1 MKIRV
6 LLVDDHSFIRRAL
19 KISLGDETSLEI
31 VGEAENG
38 QVAIAQVELLNPDVV
53 LMDVQMPHLDG
64 VEATKQI
71 CDRFPTT
78 KVLILTVDD
87 TEEYISQALKFGA
100 SGYILKNTLP
110 EELSFAIQAVHRGYM
125 HLDLNLGRK
134 VIARIPEV
142 SEVSTT
148 DWNKLTPRERQ
159 IVKLIATG
167 ANNEEIAANLYIS
180 IKTVKNHITNILSQ
194 LNLRNR
200 TEIAVLVTSMLHS
213 LVQDKKLQK

>member
-1 MKIRV
+1 MKIRI

-19 KISLGDETSLEI
+19 KISLGDESSLEI

-38 QVAIAQVELLNPDVV
+38 QFAIAQVESLQPDVV
-53 LMDVQMPHLDG
+53 LMDIQMPLMDG

-71 CDRFPTT
+71 CDRFPET

-87 TEEYISQALKFGA
+87 TEEYVSQALKYGA
-100 SGYILKNTLP
+100 SGYILKNTSP
-110 EELSFAIQAVHRGYM
+110 EELSFAIQAVYRGYM

-134 VIARIPEV
+134 VIARIPEI

-148 DWNKLTPRERQ
+148 DWDKLTPREQQ

-167 ANNEEIAANLYIS
+167 ANNEEIANQLYIS
-180 IKTVKNHITNILSQ
+180 TRTVKNHITNILSQ

-200 TEIAVLVTSMLHS
+200 TQIAILVTSILNYS
-213 LVQDKKLQK
+213 

>member
-1 MKIRV
+1 MKIRI

-19 KISLGDETSLEI
+19 KISLGDESALEI

-38 QVAIAQVELLNPDVV
+38 QFAIAQVEILQPDVV
-53 LMDVQMPHLDG
+53 LMDIQMPLMDG

-71 CDRFPTT
+71 CDRFPET

-87 TEEYISQALKFGA
+87 TEEYVSQALKYGA
-100 SGYILKNTLP
+100 SGYILKNTSP
-110 EELSFAIQAVHRGYM
+110 EELSFAIQAVYRGYM

-134 VIARIPEV
+134 VIARIPEI

-148 DWNKLTPRERQ
+148 DWDKLTPREQQ

-167 ANNEEIAANLYIS
+167 ANNEEIANQLYIS
-180 IKTVKNHITNILSQ
+180 TRTVKNHITNILSQ

-200 TEIAVLVTSMLHS
+200 TQIAILVTSILNYS
-213 LVQDKKLQK
+213 

>member
-1 MKIRV
+1 MKIRI

-19 KISLGDETSLEI
+19 KISLGDELALEI

-38 QVAIAQVELLNPDVV
+38 QFAIAQVEILQPDVV
-53 LMDVQMPHLDG
+53 LMDIQMPLMDG

-71 CDRFPTT
+71 CDRFPET

-87 TEEYISQALKFGA
+87 TEEYVSQALKYGA
-100 SGYILKNTLP
+100 SGYILKNTSP
-110 EELSFAIQAVHRGYM
+110 EELSFAIQAVYRGYM

-134 VIARIPEV
+134 VIARIPEI

-148 DWNKLTPRERQ
+148 DWDKLTPREQQ

-167 ANNEEIAANLYIS
+167 ANNEEIANQLYIS
-180 IKTVKNHITNILSQ
+180 TRTVKNHITNILSQ

-200 TEIAVLVTSMLHS
+200 TQIAILVTSILNYS
-213 LVQDKKLQK
+213 

>member
-1 MKIRV
+1 MKIRI

-19 KISLGDETSLEI
+19 KISLGDESALEI

-38 QVAIAQVELLNPDVV
+38 QFAIAQVESLQPDVV
-53 LMDVQMPHLDG
+53 LMDIQMPLMDG

-71 CDRFPTT
+71 CDRFPDT

-87 TEEYISQALKFGA
+87 TEDYVSQALKYGA
-100 SGYILKNTLP
+100 SGYILKNTSP
-110 EELSFAIQAVHRGYM
+110 EELY
-125 HLDLNLGRK
+125 LGRK
-134 VIARIPEV
+134 VIARVPEI

-148 DWNKLTPRERQ
+148 DWDKLTPREQQ

-167 ANNEEIAANLYIS
+167 ANNEEIANQLYIS
-180 IKTVKNHITNILSQ
+180 TRTVKNHITNILSQ

-200 TEIAVLVTSMLHS
+200 TQIAILVASILNYS
-213 LVQDKKLQK
+213 

>member
-38 QVAIAQVELLNPDVV
+38 QVAIAQVELLKPDVV

-71 CDRFPTT
+71 CDRFLTT

-110 EELSFAIQAVHRGYM
+110 EELSFAIQAVYRGYM

-180 IKTVKNHITNILSQ
+180 TKTVKNHITNILSQ

-213 LVQDKKLQK
+213 